1 MPDEGEALHRGAWRQ
16 KIDRAM
22 LEKEFN
28 YYLEHQ
34 DELVP
39 VYDGK
44 FLVIVGT
51 QVVGAFDSREDAY
64 YTSLKKYAPGTFMI
78 QLCTPGDSAYTVR
91 YYNRV
96 SPVTTIWRM
105 PTC

>member
-1 MPDEGEALHRGAWRQ
+1 
-16 KIDRAM
+16 M

-34 DELVP
+34 NELLP
-39 VYDGK
+39 QYNGK
-44 FLVIVGT
+44 FIVIVGSK
-51 QVVGAFDSREDAY
+51 VVGAYDNREDAY
-64 YTSLKKYAPGTFMI
+64 YSSLEKYAPGTFMI

-96 SPVTTIWRM
+96 SPVHITSAR
-105 PTC
+105 

>member
-1 MPDEGEALHRGAWRQ
+1 
-16 KIDRAM
+16 M

-28 YYLEHQ
+28 YYLNHQ

-39 VYDGK
+39 VYNGK
-44 FLVIVGT
+44 FIVIVGET
-51 QVVGAFDSREDAY
+51 VVGAYADRNDAY
-64 YTSLKKYAPGTFMI
+64 YSALEKYAPGTFMI

-96 SPVTTIWRM
+96 SPVIVSAK
-105 PTC
+105 